1 MLPKGNRVRKT
12 REFERVF
19 SSRLSVY
26 GSFARL
32 SYSPATSNLTRC
44 AVVVSTKIS
53 KKAVMRNKIR
63 RRARVVIKK
72 VLPSLTP
79 PVDIVITCLKGSEL
93 VSYHDFEI
101 DIMKSLQKIFKKSL

>member
-26 GSFARL
+26 GSFVRL
-32 SYSPATSNLTRC
+32 SYSPGTTSLTRC

-53 KKAVMRNKIR
+53 KKAVIRNKLR
-63 RRARVVIKK
+63 RRARAVIKK
-72 VLPSLTP
+72 VLPVLTP
-79 PVDIVITCLKGSEL
+79 PLDIVITCLKGSEV
-93 VSYHDFEI
+93 VSYHDFEL
-101 DIMKSLQKIFKKSL
+101 DILKSLQKIFKKSL